1 MTVINAFHPDFMKT
15 HYPNFTKEFWSV
27 EANQI
32 ERSKQPKA
40 KRARAKAADRKS
52 LERKMFLVF
61 SKAGAPKQNAE
72 KK

>member
-1 MTVINAFHPDFMKT
+1 MKVINAFHPDFMKT
-15 HYPNFTKEFWSV
+15 HYPNFTKLFWSV

-32 ERSKQPKA
+32 ERNSQPKV
-40 KRARAKAADRKS
+40 KRSRAKAADRKS

-61 SKAGAPKQNAE
+61 SKVGAPKQNAE

>member
-40 KRARAKAADRKS
+40 KRTRAKDKKLLDS
-52 LERKMFLVF
+52 KMFLL
-61 SKAGAPKQNAE
+61 PKQNAE